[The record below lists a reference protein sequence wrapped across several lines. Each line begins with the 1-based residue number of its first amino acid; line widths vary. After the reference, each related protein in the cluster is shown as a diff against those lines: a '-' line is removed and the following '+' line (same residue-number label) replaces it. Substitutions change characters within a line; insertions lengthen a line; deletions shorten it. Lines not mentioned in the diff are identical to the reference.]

1 MYMLQACRNMLELD
15 FLRAL
20 ALGLGVPEDYFLQ
33 YHTKADNQLRL
44 LHYPR
49 YAFLRQK

>member
-1 MYMLQACRNMLELD
+1 MHIAMITDGTYTKDCNGIKTNILA
-15 FLRAL
+15 AL
-20 ALGLGVPEDYFLQ
+20 ALGLNLPESFFDS

-49 YAFLRQK
+49 